1 MDNCF
6 SKIYELK
13 SIRGEKAKL
22 SNREIELCR
31 PDIIDIGML
40 SVVHEWFRE
49 ILGLSDGKKETT
61 IQRMKFI
68 FIALFLFTPSSLAGG
83 KMPDGMREAI
93 SRLYPSLAPCVISNN
108 KKSSLFFFD
117 LYRLYKSDIEKIYE
131 GIRRRLME
139 TEEYCIQQIQGSEP
153 KQLSL
158 F

>member
-22 SNREIELCR
+22 SNREIKLCH
-31 PDIIDIGML
+31 PDISDIGMIP
-40 SVVHEWFRE
+40 VVHEWFRE
-49 ILGLSDGKKETT
+49 IIGLKEGEQETT

-68 FIALFLFTPSSLAGG
+68 FIALFLFAPSSLVGG
-83 KMPDGMREAI
+83 KMPDGMRKAI
-93 SRLYPSLAPCVISNN
+93 SGLYPSLAPCVISNN
-108 KKSSLFFFD
+108 KKSSLFFFE
-117 LYRLYKSDIEKIYE
+117 LYRLYKSDIERIYE
-131 GIRRRLME
+131 GIMRRLME
-139 TEEYCIQQIQGSEP
+139 TEEYCLQQIRGCEP